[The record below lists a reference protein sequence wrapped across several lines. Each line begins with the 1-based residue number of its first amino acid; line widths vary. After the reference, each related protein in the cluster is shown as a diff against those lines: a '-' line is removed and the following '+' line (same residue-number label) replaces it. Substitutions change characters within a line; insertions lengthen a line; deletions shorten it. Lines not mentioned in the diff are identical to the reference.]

1 MTYLLDTHSFLWS
14 AFTPKKLSK
23 RARTTIMDP
32 GNDILVSAV
41 SFWELS
47 LKYELGKL
55 TLTGTSPDQLPEV
68 ANTMGFGLISLDV
81 GEASSFHRLPRDTH
95 KDPFDRMLV
104 WQAISRRVP
113 IITKDPDL
121 KTYATQGLVAFW

>member
-23 RARTTIMDP
+23 KARGAIMDP

-68 ANTMGFGLISLDV
+68 ATTMGFGLLSLDV
-81 GEASSFHRLPRDTH
+81 DEASSFHRLPRDIH

-104 WQAISRRVP
+104 WQAISRSVP

-121 KTYATQGLVAFW
+121 KTYTAQGLVAFW